1 MVQPLGEQN
10 IKLFSLNSNRAIAE
24 KIAKAAG
31 IPLGKLS
38 SRQFSDGEIQIN
50 IEESVRGVDVYIIQS
65 TSYPVNNHLWE
76 LLIMIDA
83 CKRASANTITAV
95 MPYFGYARQDR
106 TASPREPVTAKLVA
120 NMLVKAG
127 VDRVLTLDLH
137 ASQIQ
142 GFFDIPVDNLLTEPL
157 FASYYMEKGL
167 CGDDVVIVSPKNSGI
182 KRARNIAEFLNS
194 PIAIIDYAQ
203 DDSERSEGYIIGDV
217 AGKKAILVDDI
228 LNTGRTFSE
237 ASKIVQ
243 EGGATEIY
251 AVASHGLF
259 AGNAT
264 QLLDQSPIKEILVT
278 DSVASKEQ
286 HPKNIAFLTASEL
299 IADAIHRIQ
308 EHEPLSPLFKFTSPI
323 KEN

>member
-1 MVQPLGEQN
+1 MVQPLGEHN
-10 IKLFSLNSNRAIAE
+10 IKLFSLNSNRDIAG
-24 KIAKAAG
+24 KIADSAG

-95 MPYFGYARQDR
+95 IPYFGYARQDR
-106 TASPREPVTAKLVA
+106 TASPREPITAKLVA

-157 FASYYMEKGL
+157 FAAYYMEKGL
-167 CGDDVVIVSPKNSGI
+167 CGEDVVIVSPKNSGI
-182 KRARNIAEFLNS
+182 KRARNIAEFLNA

-217 AGKKAILVDDI
+217 AGKKLFWWTIFSILVA
-228 LNTGRTFSE
+228 LSHKLQKL
-237 ASKIVQ
+237 SKKVVLLKFMQLPAMVSLQ
-243 EGGATEIY
+243 ELQPN
-251 AVASHGLF
+251 S
-259 AGNAT
+259 
-264 QLLDQSPIKEILVT
+264 
-278 DSVASKEQ
+278 
-286 HPKNIAFLTASEL
+286 
-299 IADAIHRIQ
+299 
-308 EHEPLSPLFKFTSPI
+308 
-323 KEN
+323 